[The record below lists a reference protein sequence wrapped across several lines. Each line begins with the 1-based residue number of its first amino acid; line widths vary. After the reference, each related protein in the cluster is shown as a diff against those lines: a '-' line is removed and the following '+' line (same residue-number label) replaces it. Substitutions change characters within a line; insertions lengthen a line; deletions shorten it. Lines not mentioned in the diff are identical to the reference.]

1 MVFKEIKSQRHYL
14 FDTKEEFYGFTDTDT
29 VVRNHWRDGSQDEWV
44 LTDDSYVC
52 QILKNI
58 KIGKN
63 DCIRT
68 VCGTFNKNNKK
79 SLMLGAKG
87 IAEHI
92 YSFSGK
98 NIAPKERELTE
109 RHFLFAKY
117 IATGDSVVD
126 AFKKAFPRSRSEDYI
141 KRTSTS
147 LIKTENILKMINEE
161 VKEILDEEGVT
172 PRYQIRS
179 YKQVADL
186 AEKDTDRLRAL
197 DSLSKISGLFDS
209 GSKRTEELTVWAGF
223 SPEQLKSIQ
232 DGGQF
237 KNDNG
242 RKAQLLGKAERKSEE
257 VSQEED

>member
-1 MVFKEIKSQRHYL
+1 MDFKDIKGQRHYL
-14 FDTKEEFYGFTDTDT
+14 YDSKEEFYATATTDKNI
-29 VVRNHWRDGSQDEWV
+29 VVRNSWRDGSQDEWIF
-44 LTDDSYVC
+44 TDDDHVC
-52 QILKNI
+52 QILKNF

-63 DCIRT
+63 NCVRT
-68 VCGTFNKNNKK
+68 VCGTFNKGNQKN
-79 SLMLGAKG
+79 LMLGANG

-98 NIAPKERELTE
+98 KVSPKERGLSE

-117 IATGDSVVD
+117 IATGSSVVD
-126 AFKKAFPRSRSEDYI
+126 AYKKAFPRSKSEDYI

-147 LIKTENILKMINEE
+147 LIKTENIQKMITEE

-186 AEKDTDRLRAL
+186 AEKDTDKLRAL
-197 DSLSKISGLFDS
+197 DSLSKISGLFDT
-209 GSKRTEELTVWAGF
+209 GSKKTEELTVWAGF

-232 DGGQF
+232 DGSQF
-237 KNDNG
+237 KNGNDG
-242 RKAQLLGKAERKSEE
+242 RKAELLGKAEKKSED
-257 VSQEED
+257 VK